1 IALGLFPFFAQDLIA
16 AASDAMTPDTAA
28 VAVRLS
34 LELGPALGS
43 LAVTLAIG
51 AVVYLFW
58 DPLHRLFEAAAQRIG
73 RIGMAS
79 QYERSLAAIPRLA
92 AASTRAFQTGRL
104 PAYVAIASGTIG
116 AALVAAF
123 GSGAADLAWPA
134 WETPSAGFVGA
145 AVLIVVGALAACV
158 LRDRLVLLLAAG
170 LVGYGSALLFL
181 FTGAPDVAYTQF
193 TVETVF
199 VIVVAAVLLELRRL
213 GLAASLPEPVPRPLA
228 AALAALLASV
238 IAALLLVATSGAF
251 DPALSTFFGE
261 RSVTEAYGRNVVNVI
276 LVDYRALDTLGE
288 ITVVMLSLLAALP
301 LLQALRLGAAPAPGA
316 ARPDGR
322 GRPEGGR

>member
-1 IALGLFPFFAQDLIA
+1 
-16 AASDAMTPDTAA
+16 
-28 VAVRLS
+28 
-34 LELGPALGS
+34 
-43 LAVTLAIG
+43 
-51 AVVYLFW
+51 
-58 DPLHRLFEAAAQRIG
+58 
-73 RIGMAS
+73 
-79 QYERSLAAIPRLA
+79 
-92 AASTRAFQTGRL
+92 
-104 PAYVAIASGTIG
+104 
-116 AALVAAF
+116 
-123 GSGAADLAWPA
+123 
-134 WETPSAGFVGA
+134 
-145 AVLIVVGALAACV
+145 
-158 LRDRLVLLLAAG
+158 VLLLATG

-322 GRPEGGR
+322 GRPEGGP